1 MTPSLHRAPAKRRI
15 DDITCSRALFAA
27 WVFAYHL
34 NLQASFTPSLGFLGR
49 LIERGALGVDGF
61 FILSGMVL
69 AYAHPDLGLTFGE
82 AHRFWA
88 KRLVR
93 IYPVHL
99 AMLAALL
106 MMLGTGYLLHQHP
119 RDPGRFGAGELFS
132 QLTLLHAW
140 GTSDRWSWNY
150 ASWSISAEWAGYLA
164 FPLLWIWLRRSN
176 RIAVA
181 ATLVLAFVGA
191 SAVRHLAAAENLS
204 LTYDGGL
211 LRFFPDFVAGIAV
224 MPLLRHWPAWIPGRA
239 VALGSLGIVVLG
251 TMTASEMTI
260 IAGLWGLLVGLMV
273 AAQQGH
279 HAVIGWMP
287 GSVWLGE
294 ISYSFYMSFPLVE
307 TIQAGIWRRFNVEP
321 AGWPLLYVLTTT
333 VAMLAVATLTLVLV
347 ERPALR
353 GFAAVSR
360 RRADLVSC
368 VVRT

>member
-119 RDPGRFGAGELFS
+119 RDPGRFGAGELRREGAGQAS
-132 QLTLLHAW
+132 TTLPAPAAGTIVATSVDAGQVLAQGAPLMTIAPRDALAVLLGAEPESVAAVHPGMAVSLQDALDPMLPLHGTVASVGAALDPRTRLVNVLVRIAAAS
-140 GTSDRWSWNY
+140 GTSDPPLVGRFVTGRID
-150 ASWSISAEWAGYLA
+150 AKAERVVAV
-164 FPLLWIWLRRSN
+164 LR
-176 RIAVA
+176 
-181 ATLVLAFVGA
+181 
-191 SAVRHLAAAENLS
+191 SAVLRDSQGSYVFIVRKGAAQRVAVTPGLENEAKVAIGTALAAGAPVVVQGNYELQS
-204 LTYDGGL
+204 GM
-211 LRFFPDFVAGIAV
+211 AV
-224 MPLLRHWPAWIPGRA
+224 REVTP
-239 VALGSLGIVVLG
+239 
-251 TMTASEMTI
+251 
-260 IAGLWGLLVGLMV
+260 
-273 AAQQGH
+273 
-279 HAVIGWMP
+279 
-287 GSVWLGE
+287 
-294 ISYSFYMSFPLVE
+294 
-307 TIQAGIWRRFNVEP
+307 
-321 AGWPLLYVLTTT
+321 
-333 VAMLAVATLTLVLV
+333 
-347 ERPALR
+347 
-353 GFAAVSR
+353 
-360 RRADLVSC
+360 
-368 VVRT
+368 